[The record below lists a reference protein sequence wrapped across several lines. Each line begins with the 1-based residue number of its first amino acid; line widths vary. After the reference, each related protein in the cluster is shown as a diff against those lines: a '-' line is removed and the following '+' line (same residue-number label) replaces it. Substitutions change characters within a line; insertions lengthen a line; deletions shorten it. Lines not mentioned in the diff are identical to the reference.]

1 MTGEVQTH
9 LDTEVREPDGGSV
22 GRVLGLRPSAQERG
36 GRKRPGRSGLSVA
49 GVGKDSRRSRAGTS
63 ASAIDDV
70 SANEV
75 EWWQLQ
81 RWKVPEQP
89 CSSPSGS

>member
-36 GRKRPGRSGLSVA
+36 GRKSPGRSGLSVEN
-49 GVGKDSRRSRAGTS
+49 VGEDRRASRAGRS
-63 ASAIDDV
+63 VPAIAGV
-70 SANEV
+70 SVVDV
-75 EWWQLQ
+75 EWWQLH
-81 RWKVPEQP
+81 RWKVPEHP